1 MAQVTVFSTKGKKRV
16 VVETEANTW
25 GELKQVLTSEGV
37 EVNNMKAIVG
47 ENQTTLES
55 SAAVLPKGLTAAGEV
70 TKDFTLFLTPVK
82 VKSGFGDVID
92 PETMSYKECKDFI
105 KEEFASSDE
114 AKEHF
119 GNYTIM
125 STSQMRSLIES
136 WLNNN
141 AAETSSELDT
151 IGLIDVCIDNLYAL
165 RMRVEAGEISKE
177 EVIDEVEVLNNWFK
191 EIEANM

>member
-1 MAQVTVFSTKGKKRV
+1 MAQVTVFSTKGKKRF

-37 EVNNMKAIVG
+37 EVDNMKAIVG

-55 SAAVLPKGLTAAGEV
+55 SAAVLPKGLTTAGEV

-82 VKSGFGDVID
+82 VKSGSINVID

-105 KEEFASSDE
+105 KKEFANSDE

-136 WLNNN
+136 WLDNN
-141 AAETSSELDT
+141 AVETSSELDT
-151 IGLIDVCIDNLYAL
+151 VGLIDVCIGNLYAL
-165 RMRVEAGEISKE
+165 RTRVEAGEISKE
-177 EVIDEVEVLNNWFK
+177 EVVDEVEVLNNWSK